1 MYRYGTQNC
10 LTEPGDT
17 LRSERGIRLARLAR
31 LPVRFRPVTVFSGAG
46 G

>member
-1 MYRYGTQNC
+1 MVPLRDAELPDGA
-10 LTEPGDT
+10 GDT